1 MSRSY
6 KKNPAGSV
14 CHCTAGV
21 MKQWKVKANRKL
33 RRLDVDIPNG
43 RGYRKIED
51 VWGSPSDGK
60 TWFEDDKKRVR
71 K

>member
-6 KKNPAGSV
+6 NKNPGGPV
-14 CHCTAGV
+14 CQSDAGV

-33 RRLDVDIPNG
+33 RRLDVEIPNG
-43 RGYRKIED
+43 KSYRKIED

-60 TWFEDDKKRVR
+60 TWFEDDKKRMR

>member
-1 MSRSY
+1 
-6 KKNPAGSV
+6 
-14 CHCTAGV
+14 